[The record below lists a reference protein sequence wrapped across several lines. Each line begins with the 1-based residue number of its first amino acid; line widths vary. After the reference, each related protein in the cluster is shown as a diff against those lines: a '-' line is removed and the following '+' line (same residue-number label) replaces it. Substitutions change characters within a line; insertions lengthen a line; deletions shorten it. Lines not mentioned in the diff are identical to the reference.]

1 MTLADRLAQAKKTR
15 AEVAAPANDDSIGTT
30 TARKRRSLDPFA
42 DLKRTIHQSLLES
55 LGPKLYDAHM
65 TQTEL
70 EGKVRRTL
78 QEVLQKEET
87 PLTVADRTR
96 IAQEVADDILGYGPL
111 EPFLRDTDVTEIM
124 VNGYDSI
131 YVERMGQLTPVE
143 AGFNDETHLRR
154 TIDKIVGRVG
164 RRVDESSPMV
174 DARLPDG
181 SRINAV
187 IPPLALDGSLLTI
200 RKFSADPYQIDD
212 LIGFGT
218 VTGSVA
224 EFLEACV
231 RGKLN

>member
-15 AEVAAPANDDSIGTT
+15 AEVEEPTADDSIGTT

-78 QEVLQKEET
+78 QEVLQREET

-111 EPFLRDTDVTEIM
+111 EPFLRDPDITEIM
-124 VNGYDSI
+124 VNGHDAI
-131 YVERMGQLTPVE
+131 FVERAGKLTHVD
-143 AGFNDETHLRR
+143 AGFNDEMHLRR
-154 TIDKIVGRVG
+154 TIDKIVARVG

-181 SRINAV
+181 SRVNAV
-187 IPPLALDGSLLTI
+187 VPPLAPRRLP
-200 RKFSADPYQIDD
+200 ADHPKV
-212 LIGFGT
+212 L
-218 VTGSVA
+218 
-224 EFLEACV
+224 C
-231 RGKLN
+231 